1 LSSSSQQK
9 FDPPPGPV
17 LPHAGGRIPLAWVQL
32 LIVHASL
39 TREMDAHLRAEH
51 GLSLTS
57 YEVLFALSTAPGQ
70 RMRRVDL
77 ANRLFVSQGGVTRL
91 LAGLETAG
99 LVARAASESDAR
111 VFYAT
116 LTDGSWRRPPKPTS
130 PTSSACSPLG
140 SRPASW
146 RPSPTYSAA
155 FLTAELRT
163 ESRHST
169 DHRDRRRLDPL
180 RVTAGGDVGQGGA
193 YGELAGQAGIGHGQ
207 RRRARG

>member
-1 LSSSSQQK
+1 LSSSSQRK
-9 FDPPPGPV
+9 FDAPLGPV

-99 LVARAASESDAR
+99 LVSRAASESDAR
-111 VFYAT
+111 VFYAALTDAGRRKLEEAAETHLADIERLFTTRFTARQLET
-116 LTDGSWRRPPKPTS
+116 LTDL
-130 PTSSACSPLG
+130 LG
-140 SRPASW
+140 RLP
-146 RPSPTYSAA
+146 
-155 FLTAELRT
+155 
-163 ESRHST
+163 
-169 DHRDRRRLDPL
+169 HR
-180 RVTAGGDVGQGGA
+180 
-193 YGELAGQAGIGHGQ
+193 
-207 RRRARG
+207 